1 MKKEK
6 TFQIQTGQYIF
17 INVPLV
23 SVLAWHPMTVCWST
37 EEEFAVHIKAQG
49 GEEWTQK
56 VYDTIAA
63 GDDTVA
69 VRLDGFYGTNQ
80 ITANSLQKKDAVAF
94 FTGGVGFSVP
104 YSIIQDLCQ
113 ENPEIPVYFNW
124 ITRTRDEFAAFEG
137 LLLEYKDRFPNLN
150 ISVWVTLSKENKE
163 DIEHRP
169 VYKSAT
175 SPGAR
180 TLVKLPPGEDSM
192 RTWFG
197 ARSSLWSTPV
207 HAMINAVG
215 IFLAT
220 AGYAL
225 AVENN
230 GGDKLSQEPRYFLVN
245 RFLELFFAV
254 GFVFAWIL
262 LMIGIRLGWKFMR
275 SKTEQEGKY
284 SAPPFAKEITDSDS
298 ETSNSTLEDSPIV
311 VGIRQRPD
319 IEDLFAKLQSDHPF
333 DVSIIAC
340 GPDALVEAV
349 KVETQKRIKY
359 NWTMAE
365 EEWEW

>member
-1 MKKEK
+1 M
-6 TFQIQTGQYIF
+6 
-17 INVPLV
+17 
-23 SVLAWHPMTVCWST
+23 
-37 EEEFAVHIKAQG
+37 
-49 GEEWTQK
+49 
-56 VYDTIAA
+56 
-63 GDDTVA
+63 
-69 VRLDGFYGTNQ
+69 
-80 ITANSLQKKDAVAF
+80 
-94 FTGGVGFSVP
+94 P